1 MSRFVSSQVKSG
13 KGFTLVEMLI
23 AMVVI
28 AILAAI
34 SIPRFS
40 NTVEKSTDA
49 AAVSD
54 LRNAMTAEEAY
65 LYDYATY
72 TSLANLAIT
81 TSTGVLIGGGG
92 SASGYTVTAKHQSS
106 TSTFGVTV
114 GGGSS
119 TEGKIVKQ

>member
-1 MSRFVSSQVKSG
+1 MTRFAQGQVKLS
-13 KGFTLVEMLI
+13 KGFTLIEMLI

-40 NTVEKSTDA
+40 STIEKSSAA
-49 AAVSD
+49 AAVAD

-65 LYDYATY
+65 MYDNSTY
-72 TSLANLAIT
+72 TALANLAIT
-81 TSTGVLIGGGG
+81 TSTGVQIGGGG
-92 SASGYTVTAKHQSS
+92 SAAGYSLTAKHQSS
-106 TSTFGVTV
+106 TATFGVTL

-119 TEGKIVKQ
+119 TEGKIIKQ

>member
-1 MSRFVSSQVKSG
+1 MSRFISSQVKPS

-40 NTVEKSTDA
+40 STIEKSSDA
-49 AAVSD
+49 AAVAD
-54 LRNAMTAEEAY
+54 LRNAMTAQEAY
-65 LYDYATY
+65 MYDYATY

-81 TSTGVLIGGGG
+81 TSTGVSIGGGG
-92 SASGYTVTAKHQSS
+92 SASGYSLTAKHQSS
-106 TSTFGVTV
+106 TATFGVTL

-119 TEGKIVKQ
+119 TEGKILKQ